1 MCICLSTIHF
11 FFFSHFYSLIHLFCI
26 QGGLCAWWKRNFD
39 ICRTY
44 DENFGGTT
52 RAATFDDNFREKRL
66 ACHDDPNHPF
76 KVFDLDGKTV
86 INFLNFI
93 KVLQEEVKLCCGL
106 RSGKEPAAILRSN
119 FTWFTIEEGHFKG
132 CKAVILNPDHGEQ
145 KGKALTLKAHTA
157 KETLKHVQHLPI
169 LKGTGKFD
177 CYKLIDMMCHQF
189 MPPDTHINGKSRM
202 FRLEASD
209 KTMKVCH

>member
-1 MCICLSTIHF
+1 MYF
-11 FFFSHFYSLIHLFCI
+11 

-39 ICRTY
+39 ICRSY
-44 DENFGGTT
+44 DEDFGGTT

-76 KVFDLDGKTV
+76 KVFDMDGKTV

-119 FTWFTIEEGHFKG
+119 WTWFTIQDGHFKG
-132 CKAVILNPDHGEQ
+132 CKAVVLNPDHGEQ

-177 CYKLIDMMCHQF
+177 CYKLTDMMCHQL
-189 MPPDTHINGKSRM
+189 MPPDTHINGKSHM
-202 FRLEASD
+202 FRLEALD
-209 KTMKVCH
+209 KTIKVCH